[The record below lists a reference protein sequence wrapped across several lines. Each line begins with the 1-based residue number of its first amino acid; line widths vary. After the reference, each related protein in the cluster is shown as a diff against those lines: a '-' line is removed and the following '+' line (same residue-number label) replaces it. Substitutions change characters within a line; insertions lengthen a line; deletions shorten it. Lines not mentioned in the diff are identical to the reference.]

1 MQKQAAVK
9 IDHQIGKTDAPMPP
23 EEKKQHTD
31 QSGFQPYQPKHRK
44 PGTGCVYQINDHLWE
59 GKYSPV
65 GADGK
70 RISQNVYAKTK
81 EECEEKL
88 AVMIEEVKQ
97 EIAAEKDKLKAAN
110 Q

>member
-1 MQKQAAVK
+1 MQQ
-9 IDHQIGKTDAPMPP
+9 

-31 QSGFQPYQPKHRK
+31 QSDFQPYQPKHRK
-44 PGTGCVYQINDHLWE
+44 SRIGCIYQINDHLWE

-70 RISQNVYAKTK
+70 RIRRNVYAPTK

-88 AVMIEEVKQ
+88 AVMIEEVKK
-97 EIAAEKDKLKAAN
+97 EIEQQKSGRT
-110 Q
+110 